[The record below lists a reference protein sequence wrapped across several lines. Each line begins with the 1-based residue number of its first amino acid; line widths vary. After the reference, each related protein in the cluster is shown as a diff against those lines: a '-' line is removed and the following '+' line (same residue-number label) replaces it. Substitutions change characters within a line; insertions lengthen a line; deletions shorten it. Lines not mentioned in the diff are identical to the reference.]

1 MKDPLFRFL
10 ERECQ
15 VLSVL
20 LQTVRKD
27 FKLVHELCTAERK
40 STNYIKEV
48 AENLHADVV
57 PKHWRKY
64 VVAASTTASA
74 WLHDFK
80 NRVEQLQRLSESGDH
95 GRSGTWFGG
104 LLAPEA
110 FLIATQQAAAQL
122 NQWSLEDSELK
133 FEFDPTEEDVGKA
146 VEDQQGFVITGL
158 AIESAEFDYDSKRIK
173 MAAKLSSPLPHV
185 LIRWARRGD
194 SAVEGEQVDLPVYLN
209 RSRRQLLCSITV
221 PTYGVPAHSWYQ
233 RGVALFATD
242 T

>member
-10 ERECQ
+10 DRECQ

-27 FKLVHELCTAERK
+27 FQLVSEVCAAERK
-40 STNYIKEV
+40 STNYIKQV

-57 PKHWRKY
+57 PKHWKKY
-64 VVAASTTASA
+64 VVAEPTTASA

-80 NRVEQLQRLSESGDH
+80 NRVEQLQHLSGSTDH

-122 NQWSLEDSELK
+122 NQWSLEESELK
-133 FEFDPTEEDVGKA
+133 FEFDPTEEEVRKA
-146 VEDQQGFVITGL
+146 VEDQQGFVIKGL
-158 AIESAEFDYDSKRIK
+158 SIESAAFDSQEKRIK
-173 MAAKLSSPLPHV
+173 MAERLSSPLPTV
-185 LIRWARRGD
+185 LLKWVRKTNA
-194 SAVEGEQVDLPVYLN
+194 AEQAEHVDLPVYLN
-209 RSRRQLLCSITV
+209 RSRKQLLCSVAV

-233 RGVALFATD
+233 RGVALFAAAD
-242 T
+242 